1 MVNHTSQAVRSV
13 VTKALPKH
21 TGGEAGVPGTRDF
34 CVLGWD
40 ADHALSRL
48 HQGQEKHP
56 VSDAA

>member
-1 MVNHTSQAVRSV
+1 